1 MLRFDSRHLSLA
13 NAQDDFVENA
23 RLLIFETYCRIH
35 QCIDLQML
43 ADKLNMD
50 PQVRSLPRPAS
61 ALFGIQTYQ
70 LYLHAC
76 IG

>member
-1 MLRFDSRHLSLA
+1 M
-13 NAQDDFVENA
+13 ENA